1 MDQTRMPAF
10 MVDTTGLLKIWT
22 YELHM
27 NLPMERVPSYYL
39 KYMVLGWLQVSIILN
54 FANIFCRSLE
64 GQEFKL
70 YSGSNSYVIHFC
82 FWKKLQQ
89 QFGVFI
95 DTILNLEES

>member
-39 KYMVLGWLQVSIILN
+39 KYMVLG
-54 FANIFCRSLE
+54 
-64 GQEFKL
+64 
-70 YSGSNSYVIHFC
+70 
-82 FWKKLQQ
+82 
-89 QFGVFI
+89 
-95 DTILNLEES
+95 